1 MDASARKKLGKIGV
15 LTKENAPDWF
25 QQMESHLRGEKQWK
39 VIREVITEREREA
52 AEVVARTP
60 ETTPLPGQATPEGT
74 PEPAPSAALD
84 RLADDEDWDAK
95 NWKAISTITALLKP
109 LDRHTVR
116 KCKYAGDI
124 WTYLTEFYKQSDR
137 TAQMV
142 ALKKLITWKM
152 NPNHTIKEA
161 GQEISFIADRVH
173 QVGGEVQS
181 PRLVEVLFLNGLPKQ
196 YENSCQLLEFHAKTL
211 DQMIETLSA
220 AEARMKGENE
230 TPYGM
235 DIATEE
241 SARLSKAEWMKKAE
255 CYNCGE
261 VGHIKRHCKKPKKSK
276 TNPPEKKD
284 DSSDDDDKKA
294 KKTGKKKSNDRARK
308 ARQQRARAAKDDLDS
323 YDGSSSGSEDS
334 EAARLAIDEFD
345 ESDDELRETACYAAE
360 NENETAYRA
369 TKTDPRWV
377 IDSGATAHCT
387 DDRLI
392 FQNLTPRTGKLT
404 TAGGSL
410 RIVGRGDVIITL
422 PNGSTARLGDVLFVP
437 GIGTNLLSTQA
448 LLANGVENH
457 QLIKGVD
464 FYQEG
469 ENVAKGSHEGKT
481 SYLTWV
487 RDENALFNESAR
499 RISEDTR
506 KKAKPVKPTKKQAR
520 KINFENGKRL
530 AKLAKK
536 VDLELFHRRLGHV
549 RTLKHVLKAVRDIEI
564 QGELPEDCE
573 ICTRAQRTKV
583 QSHEAV
589 EPASEPAERL
599 HIDFWGPYRQEGM
612 EGSRYI
618 LMVTDDCTKHGWIF
632 TTKDRSFETLVEI
645 LEPLIK
651 RIERESGRKVKRMR
665 MDNAK
670 EFLKLAK
677 WAEKKGI
684 VAELTSPYT
693 PEQNGVAERANRT
706 LLTIVR
712 ALLFDSGLPKGFWPY
727 AAHAAIYIKNRVL
740 KVRGHP
746 GKTPYE
752 LWTGKALN
760 LGNMRVWGRECWV
773 HLSNEKDKLNS
784 RAEKGIFIGYTEGF
798 DQYLVLLPDR
808 RRIVKATNP
817 DFKDEGS
824 NSCKPDNDMQ
834 LGGVV
839 EPGNFDNL
847 DFDDESSSSD
857 DEDENEDE
865 GENVGENAIL
875 PPSSPNPPASEAA
888 PASTPTPT
896 NSTVKG
902 RRKRTRKPAITA
914 PIIEGK
920 RISKLST
927 RGEEYAASKDF
938 FEPKRRTRR
947 DPAVEAV
954 EAVEAEAA
962 NLIVEPDKKF
972 EPSEAAELIYE
983 IALAAKEESN
993 PGQIPI
999 PKTLQEAINHPIYGP
1014 KWKEAVEK
1022 ELAGLAS
1029 FNTWKLV
1036 KKIPGMPIISCKWV
1050 FLVKYGTDGRP
1061 ERFKARLVARGFTQQ
1076 FGVDYEDTFAPVIRF
1091 DSLRVLLALAAKFGW
1106 IIHMM
1111 DAQNAYLNSELDKDI
1126 YMEVPEGVDHLPGQV
1141 CELLKS
1147 LYGLKQSA
1155 NLWNKKITKT
1165 LRSLGFEQTL
1175 ADASV
1180 FIHPR
1185 GIIVALYVDD
1195 MLVLGKNLK
1204 EVERVKNEVKKLH
1217 VMKDLGSI
1225 SKILGIHVTHQT
1237 DGSIK
1242 IDQGHYIQQVLAEF
1256 GMEHAKRAPVPLS
1269 PSLNL
1274 EGQDTQLLD
1283 PKAHEIYRRMIGRM
1297 MFMAIGTRI
1306 DIATAVNRLS
1316 QYLSEP
1322 REIHLQAAK
1331 HLLRYLG
1338 GKVDLGIVYRAD
1350 GGNLTVFA
1358 DAAYANARKFKSTT
1372 GFLALIANGP
1382 VTWTSRK
1389 QTVTA
1394 QSTTESEYMALADA
1408 AKQAIWLRHLLYAVR
1423 KPEVYGKK
1431 MTTIYGDNKGSLD
1444 LTANPVFHSRT
1455 KHIQV
1460 RYHAIRDYVERGE
1473 IRLQYIQTDEMLADG
1488 LTKALD
1494 RVKFERMIKGLGLI
1508 N

>member
-1 MDASARKKLGKIGV
+1 VEFNQA
-15 LTKENAPDWF
+15 
-25 QQMESHLRGEKQWK
+25 GE
-39 VIREVITEREREA
+39 
-52 AEVVARTP
+52 
-60 ETTPLPGQATPEGT
+60 
-74 PEPAPSAALD
+74 
-84 RLADDEDWDAK
+84 
-95 NWKAISTITALLKP
+95 
-109 LDRHTVR
+109 H
-116 KCKYAGDI
+116 
-124 WTYLTEFYKQSDR
+124 
-137 TAQMV
+137 
-142 ALKKLITWKM
+142 
-152 NPNHTIKEA
+152 
-161 GQEISFIADRVH
+161 EI
-173 QVGGEVQS
+173 
-181 PRLVEVLFLNGLPKQ
+181 
-196 YENSCQLLEFHAKTL
+196 
-211 DQMIETLSA
+211 
-220 AEARMKGENE
+220 
-230 TPYGM
+230 
-235 DIATEE
+235 
-241 SARLSKAEWMKKAE
+241 
-255 CYNCGE
+255 
-261 VGHIKRHCKKPKKSK
+261 
-276 TNPPEKKD
+276 
-284 DSSDDDDKKA
+284 
-294 KKTGKKKSNDRARK
+294 
-308 ARQQRARAAKDDLDS
+308 
-323 YDGSSSGSEDS
+323 
-334 EAARLAIDEFD
+334 
-345 ESDDELRETACYAAE
+345 
-360 NENETAYRA
+360 
-369 TKTDPRWV
+369 
-377 IDSGATAHCT
+377 
-387 DDRLI
+387 
-392 FQNLTPRTGKLT
+392 
-404 TAGGSL
+404 
-410 RIVGRGDVIITL
+410 
-422 PNGSTARLGDVLFVP
+422 
-437 GIGTNLLSTQA
+437 
-448 LLANGVENH
+448 
-457 QLIKGVD
+457 
-464 FYQEG
+464 
-469 ENVAKGSHEGKT
+469 VAKGSHEGKT

-487 RDENALFNESAR
+487 KDEKALFNEKAMR
-499 RISEDTR
+499 VSENTR
-506 KKAKPVKPTKKQAR
+506 KNRQRKARPVKPVKPMKTKPGKQAR

-549 RTLKHVLKAVRDIEI
+549 KKGTLKHVLKAVKDIEI
-564 QGELPEDCE
+564 QGEEFPDDCE
-573 ICTRAQRTKV
+573 VCTRAQKTKV
-583 QSHEAV
+583 QSHEPV

-599 HIDFWGPYRQEGM
+599 HLDFWGPYRQEGM

-632 TTKDRSFETLVEI
+632 TTKDRSFETLIEI

-712 ALLFDSGLPKGFWPY
+712 ALLFDSGLPKVFWPY

-839 EPGNFDNL
+839 EPGNFDDFD
-847 DFDDESSSSD
+847 DFDDESSSSE
-857 DEDENEDE
+857 DED
-865 GENVGENAIL
+865 ENVGENEIL
-875 PPSSPNPPASEAA
+875 PSSSPNPPAAASEAA
-888 PASTPTPT
+888 PAPTPT
-896 NSTVKG
+896 NSTEKG
-902 RRKRTRKPAITA
+902 RRKRTQKPAITA

-947 DPAVEAV
+947 NPAVEAV
-954 EAVEAEAA
+954 SQNEAA
-962 NLIVEPDKKF
+962 NLIVEPNKF
-972 EPSEAAELIYE
+972 ESSEAAELIYE

-993 PGQIPI
+993 PGQIPL

-1111 DAQNAYLNSELDKDI
+1111 DAQNAYLNSELDKEI

-1185 GIIVALYVDD
+1185 GIIIALYVDD
-1195 MLVLGKNLK
+1195 MLVLGKSLK

-1217 VMKDLGSI
+1217 AMKDLGSI

-1256 GMEHAKRAPVPLS
+1256 GMEHAKRTPVPLS

-1274 EGQDTQLLD
+1274 EQDGKPLEAKD
-1283 PKAHEIYRRMIGRM
+1283 HEIYRRMIGRM

-1338 GKVDLGIVYRAD
+1338 GKIDLGILYKAD
-1350 GGNLTVFA
+1350 GGNLIVFA

-1372 GFLALIANGP
+1372 GFCALIADGP

-1423 KPEVYGKK
+1423 KPEVYGKE

-1494 RVKFERMIKGLGLI
+1494 RVKFERMIKGLGLT